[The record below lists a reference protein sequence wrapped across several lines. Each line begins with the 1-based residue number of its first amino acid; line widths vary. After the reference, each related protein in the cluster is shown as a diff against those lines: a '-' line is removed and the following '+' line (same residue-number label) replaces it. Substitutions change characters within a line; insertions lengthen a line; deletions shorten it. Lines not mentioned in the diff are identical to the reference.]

1 MTLCLTCVAT
11 GGNTPAQAGD
21 AILLRFIAQPSSA
34 QDCNLQ
40 KELCPLVIEPLWSHD
55 DHKFLANKL
64 TMFKDS
70 CVGSSVDWREAQVAM
85 AHMPASIGCL
95 QISGC
100 GHVFCAAPLLY
111 LFATS
116 SFRCPVCRFGNN
128 AKIDMSG
135 PSPVHMP
142 AGVWTALS
150 IMSKLAGVQQSR
162 EQIHDTAHAVDVF
175 ALNSF
180 LDLYATI
187 PWQMVVSVYR
197 RANAS
202 VGDIPYACVH
212 MNMRH
217 ERASAHDSHVSFSAG
232 TVHACCTLLAFVNGH
247 RCACMLHHAG
257 VCNGHRCACMAGH
270 RGPARRLSKLL
281 RECQCFFVE
290 IFVDNNTSRHILYQS
305 TKSSFCQHDPLHTNA
320 TTRALTNN
328 IGAVGSCQLI
338 YELCSYDHQA
348 PLRGVLYRV
357 PETQLRAFV
366 VDMSNTS
373 GGTELLPAAIAAGAF
388 LLIVDA

>member
-11 GGNTPAQAGD
+11 GGNTPAQAVET
-21 AILLRFIAQPSSA
+21 ISLRFIAQTSGA
-34 QDCNLQ
+34 QHCSLQ

-217 ERASAHDSHVSFSAG
+217 ERAVAHDGHVSFSSG
-232 TVHACCTLLAFVNGH
+232 TVHACCTTLAFVMVTG
-247 RCACMLHHAG
+247 AHAWQDTG
-257 VCNGHRCACMAGH
+257 GL
-270 RGPARRLSKLL
+270 RGGCRNCCESASASSWRSLL
-281 RECQCFFVE
+281 TT
-290 IFVDNNTSRHILYQS
+290 IPLATSY
-305 TKSSFCQHDPLHTNA
+305 
-320 TTRALTNN
+320 TRAPRALSANT
-328 IGAVGSCQLI
+328 IRC
-338 YELCSYDHQA
+338 
-348 PLRGVLYRV
+348 
-357 PETQLRAFV
+357 TQ
-366 VDMSNTS
+366 TPPH
-373 GGTELLPAAIAAGAF
+373 GP
-388 LLIVDA
+388 